1 MIKEDIFMLS
11 SKIELMK
18 NANEIKEC
26 PGALELKK
34 KKESLPL
41 GYEVWLRLF
50 LNTFN
55 VFKLV
60 LDSRNW
66 MP

>member
-1 MIKEDIFMLS
+1 MIKEDIFMPS

-26 PGALELKK
+26 LGALELKK

-41 GYEVWLRLF
+41 GIWSMIEII
-50 LNTFN
+50 
-55 VFKLV
+55 FKYFEYF
-60 LDSRNW
+60 
-66 MP
+66 

>member
-1 MIKEDIFMLS
+1 MGSWFLLLIMIKEDIFMLS

-41 GYEVWLRLF
+41 GYEV
-50 LNTFN
+50 
-55 VFKLV
+55 
-60 LDSRNW
+60 
-66 MP
+66 